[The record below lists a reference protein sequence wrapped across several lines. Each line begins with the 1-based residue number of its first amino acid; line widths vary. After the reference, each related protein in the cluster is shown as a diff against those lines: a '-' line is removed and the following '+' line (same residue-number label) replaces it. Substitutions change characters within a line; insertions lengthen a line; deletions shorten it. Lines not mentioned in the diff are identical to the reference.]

1 MRNLGTDA
9 TSHDPRHRRQ
19 RPGTAARRGRAA
31 A

>member
-9 TSHDPRHRRQ
+9 TSHDPRHPLK

>member
-9 TSHDPRHRRQ
+9 TSHDPRHLQ